1 MAAASAA
8 AAAAEARSDAALGDE
23 MVAAEAEAA
32 GAKLAPSATLSILV
46 MSASGLVAADSNGK
60 SDPYVTLTVKG
71 AKETHYKKSSIQKKT
86 LNPTW
91 NDAFEFSEIYDAD
104 TEVVILVKDDNA
116 VGKIG
121 NVRGKSTP
129 LGQATFTL
137 NLLELPESGAPETHT
152 LALGDVTEG
161 NRKMKFRAQGELVLR
176 VAWVKP
182 TAEELEAAAGVDVD
196 ECRARRVRGRG

>member
-1 MAAASAA
+1 MKN
-8 AAAAEARSDAALGDE
+8 RNNLC
-23 MVAAEAEAA
+23 
-32 GAKLAPSATLSILV
+32 
-46 MSASGLVAADSNGK
+46 
-60 SDPYVTLTVKG
+60 
-71 AKETHYKKSSIQKKT
+71 THYKKSSIQKKT

-116 VGKIG
+116 VGKLG

-182 TAEELEAAAGVDVD
+182 TAEELDERLCTMYLSRLAFVHRLTPLLLKASNPRVISILSAGHHSAYGPWESDFLTR
-196 ECRARRVRGRG
+196 RANMGSRTFACGFYTDNIWRSRFHL